1 VEELTV
7 ALASQDKILRLAAR
21 ERKEFKF
28 KYDIM
33 LRELESDRASV
44 VVSDETKC
52 DECALHI
59 LNITTLQTK
68 YATLLD
74 DVTI

>member
-1 VEELTV
+1 VEELAV

-33 LRELESDRASV
+33 LRELESARASV

>member
-33 LRELESDRASV
+33 LRELESDRGSV